1 MNKYKIILYILC
13 VSFSLVNGQV
23 NTYSPYS
30 YFALGQ
36 LHPIGNN
43 YNISMGGLGTSVN
56 SNQYLNYINPASYAF
71 LDITTFEFGMR
82 SSFINMSQKL
92 TDSQNVEQNNFV
104 SGLTSIGLGFPIS
117 RKVSLSASLFPYTS
131 VGYSMMTDEV
141 IFNQTLTPQ
150 DSIAASTT
158 LYSGSGGINKFLLG
172 ISVNILDNL
181 SLGASFNY
189 LFGSIKRETR
199 LSSNQ
204 SPWYFRDI
212 SEKILRG
219 SNFDIGLLYFKMI
232 DDYKINIGFTIRP
245 AKDINTQRS
254 ILQVMSGEV
263 YSSDNPINLDLLD
276 ENTGNNNTHLPLES
290 SIGVSIQA
298 NEKWLIGLDY
308 RYNNWENY
316 DESNINV
323 CCMQNSNEFIFGG
336 FYTPNKDDIYNYFNR
351 VQYRFG
357 ASYSSGYLDPLTHF
371 SGTLGLGL
379 PINRVSSKAN
389 IAFKYGVI
397 TSDLNQND
405 FMEQYFSIY
414 LSMTLNEKWF
424 QKLKIQ

>member
-1 MNKYKIILYILC
+1 MNKYKIILYTLIFSL
-13 VSFSLVNGQV
+13 SLVNGQI

-43 YNISMGGLGTSVN
+43 YNISMGGLGTSVAP
-56 SNQYLNYINPASYAF
+56 SQYLNYINPASYSF
-71 LDITTFEFGMR
+71 LDRTVFEFGMR
-82 SSFINMSQKL
+82 SSFINMSQNNL
-92 TDSQNVEQNNFV
+92 EQNNFV
-104 SGLTSIGLGFPIS
+104 SGLTTIGLGFPIS
-117 RKVSLSASLFPYTS
+117 SKVGLSASLSPYTS

-141 IFNQTLTPQ
+141 IFTQPPALKDSVAASQTL
-150 DSIAASTT
+150 
-158 LYSGSGGINKFLLG
+158 YNGSGGINKFALG
-172 ISVNILDNL
+172 VSVSILENL
-181 SLGASFNY
+181 SIGGSFNY

-204 SPWYFRDI
+204 SPWYFRNI

-219 SNFDIGLLYFKMI
+219 SNFDIGLLYFTWI
-232 DDYKINIGFTIRP
+232 NDYKLNIGFTMRP
-245 AKDINTQRS
+245 GKNINTQRN

-263 YSSDNPINLDLLD
+263 YSPDNPINIDLSD
-276 ENTGNNNTHLPLES
+276 SNVGNQDTYLPLES
-290 SIGVSIQA
+290 SIGMSIQA
-298 NEKWLIGLDY
+298 SEKWLIGLDY
-308 RYNNWENY
+308 RYNNWKNY
-316 DESNINV
+316 DESDVTV
-323 CCMQNSNEFIFGG
+323 CCMQNSNEFILGG

-357 ASYSSGYLDPLTHF
+357 VSYLSGYLDPLNHF

-389 IAFKYGVI
+389 IALKYGVI
-397 TSDLNQND
+397 KSDFNNSELT
-405 FMEQYFSIY
+405 ERYFSIY

>member
-1 MNKYKIILYILC
+1 MNKYKIILYILF
-13 VSFSLVNGQV
+13 VSFSLVNGQI

-30 YFALGQ
+30 YFAIGQ

-43 YNISMGGLGTSVN
+43 YNISMGGLGTSVT
-56 SNQYLNYINPASYAF
+56 SSQHLNYINPASYSF
-71 LDITTFEFGMR
+71 LDRTAFEFGMR
-82 SSFINMSQKL
+82 SSFINMTQ
-92 TDSQNVEQNNFV
+92 QNLEQNNFV

-117 RKVSLSASLFPYTS
+117 SKVSLSASLLPYSS
-131 VGYSMMTDEV
+131 VGYSMNTEEV
-141 IFNQTLTPQ
+141 VFNQPSAPQ

-158 LYSGSGGINKFLLG
+158 LYNGSGGINKFLLG
-172 ISVNILDNL
+172 VSFNILDNL
-181 SLGASFNY
+181 SVGANFNY

-219 SNFDIGLLYFKMI
+219 SNFDIGLLYFTKI
-232 DDYKINIGFTIRP
+232 DDYKINIGFTMRP

-263 YSSDNPINLDLLD
+263 YNSDNPINLDLLD
-276 ENTGNNNTHLPLES
+276 ENTENNNTHLPLES
-290 SIGVSIQA
+290 SIGLSIQA
-298 NEKWLIGLDY
+298 NEKWLLGFDY

-316 DESNINV
+316 DESDINV
-323 CCMQNSNEFIFGG
+323 CCMKNSNEFILGG

-357 ASYSSGYLDPLTHF
+357 VSYLSGYLDPLTHF

-389 IAFKYGVI
+389 IAFKYGI
-397 TSDLNQND
+397 IKSDFNQID
-405 FMEQYFSIY
+405 FMEKYFSIY

-424 QKLKIQ
+424 QKIKIQ

>member
-1 MNKYKIILYILC
+1 MNKYKIILYILF
-13 VSFSLVNGQV
+13 VSFSLVNGQI

-30 YFALGQ
+30 YFAIGQ

-43 YNISMGGLGTSVN
+43 YNISMGGLGTSVT
-56 SNQYLNYINPASYAF
+56 SSQHLNYINPASYSF
-71 LDITTFEFGMR
+71 LDRTAFEFGMR
-82 SSFINMSQKL
+82 SSFINMTQ
-92 TDSQNVEQNNFV
+92 QNLEQNNFV

-117 RKVSLSASLFPYTS
+117 SKVSLSASLLPYSS
-131 VGYSMMTDEV
+131 VGYSMNTEEV
-141 IFNQTLTPQ
+141 VFNQPSAPQ

-158 LYSGSGGINKFLLG
+158 LYNGSGGINKFLLG
-172 ISVNILDNL
+172 VSFNILDNL
-181 SLGASFNY
+181 SVGANFNY

-219 SNFDIGLLYFKMI
+219 SNFDIGLLYFTKI
-232 DDYKINIGFTIRP
+232 DDYKINIGFTMRP

-263 YSSDNPINLDLLD
+263 YNSDNPINLDLLD
-276 ENTGNNNTHLPLES
+276 ENTENNNTHLPLES
-290 SIGVSIQA
+290 SIGLSIQA
-298 NEKWLIGLDY
+298 NEKWLLGFDY

-316 DESNINV
+316 DESDINV
-323 CCMQNSNEFIFGG
+323 CCMKNSNEFILGG

-357 ASYSSGYLDPLTHF
+357 VSYLSGYLDPLTHF

-389 IAFKYGVI
+389 IAFKYGI
-397 TSDLNQND
+397 IKSDFNQID
-405 FMEQYFSIY
+405 FMEKYFSIY

>member
-1 MNKYKIILYILC
+1 MNRYKIILYTVF
-13 VSFSLVNGQV
+13 VSFSLVNGQI

-43 YNISMGGLGTSVN
+43 YNISMGGLGTSVAP
-56 SNQYLNYINPASYAF
+56 SQYLNYINPASYSF
-71 LDITTFEFGMR
+71 LDRTVFEFGMR
-82 SSFINMSQKL
+82 SSFINMSQNNL
-92 TDSQNVEQNNFV
+92 EQNNFV

-117 RKVSLSASLFPYTS
+117 SKVGLSASLSPYTS

-141 IFNQTLTPQ
+141 VFNQPSALK
-150 DSIAASTT
+150 DSVATSKT
-158 LYSGSGGINKFLLG
+158 LYNGSGGINKFSLG
-172 ISVNILDNL
+172 VSFNILENL
-181 SLGASFNY
+181 SIGGSFNY

-204 SPWYFRDI
+204 SPWYFRNI

-219 SNFDIGLLYFKMI
+219 SNFDIGLLYFTWI
-232 DDYKINIGFTIRP
+232 NDYKLNIGFTMRP
-245 AKDINTQRS
+245 GKNINTQRN

-263 YSSDNPINLDLLD
+263 YSPDNPINIDLSD
-276 ENTGNNNTHLPLES
+276 SNISNQDTYLPLES
-290 SIGVSIQA
+290 SIGMSIQA
-298 NEKWLIGLDY
+298 SEKWLIGVDY
-308 RYNNWENY
+308 RSNNWKNY
-316 DESNINV
+316 DESGVTV
-323 CCMQNSNEFIFGG
+323 CCMQNSNEFILGG

-357 ASYSSGYLDPLTHF
+357 VSYLSGYLDPLNHF
-371 SGTLGLGL
+371 SATLGLGL

-389 IAFKYGVI
+389 ISLKYGVI
-397 TSDLNQND
+397 KSDFNNSELT
-405 FMEQYFSIY
+405 ERYFSIY
-414 LSMTLNEKWF
+414 LSMTLSEKWF

>member
-13 VSFSLVNGQV
+13 VSFSLVNGQI

-30 YFALGQ
+30 YFAIGQ

-43 YNISMGGLGTSVN
+43 INISMGGLGTSVN
-56 SNQYLNYINPASYAF
+56 SNHYLNYINPASYAF
-71 LDITTFEFGMR
+71 LDMTTFEFGAR
-82 SSFINMSQKL
+82 SSFINMSQKVI
-92 TDSQNVEQNNFV
+92 DSQNLEQNNFV

-117 RKVSLSASLFPYTS
+117 SKVSLSASLLPYTS
-131 VGYSMMTDEV
+131 VGYSMMTDEL
-141 IFNQTLTPQ
+141 IFNQSSAPNDT
-150 DSIAASTT
+150 IAASTT
-158 LYSGSGGINKFLLG
+158 LYSGSGGISKFLLG

-181 SLGASFNY
+181 SLGANFNY

-245 AKDINTQRS
+245 AKDIDTQRS
-254 ILQVMSGEV
+254 TLQVMSGEV
-263 YSSDNPINLDLLD
+263 YSADNPINLDLLD
-276 ENTGNNNTHLPLES
+276 ENIGNNNTHLPLES
-290 SIGVSIQA
+290 SIGLSIEA
-298 NEKWLIGLDY
+298 NEKLLIGIDY

-316 DESNINV
+316 DESDINI
-323 CCMQNSNEFIFGG
+323 CCMQNSNEFILGG
-336 FYTPNKDDIYNYFNR
+336 FYTPNKNDIYNYFNR

-357 ASYSSGYLDPLTHF
+357 ASYSSGYLDDLTHF

-397 TSDLNQND
+397 KSDLNQND
-405 FMEQYFSIY
+405 FTEQYFSIY

>member
-1 MNKYKIILYILC
+1 MNKYKIILYILL
-13 VSFSLVNGQV
+13 VSFSLVNGQI
-23 NTYSPYS
+23 NTHSPYS
-30 YFALGQ
+30 YFAIGQ

-56 SNQYLNYINPASYAF
+56 SSQHLNYINPASYSF
-71 LDITTFEFGMR
+71 LDRTAFEFGMR
-82 SSFINMSQKL
+82 SSFINMTQ
-92 TDSQNVEQNNFV
+92 QNLEQNNFV

-117 RKVSLSASLFPYTS
+117 SKVSLSASLLPYSS
-131 VGYSMMTDEV
+131 VGYSMNTEEV
-141 IFNQTLTPQ
+141 VFNQPSTLQ

-158 LYSGSGGINKFLLG
+158 LYNGSGGINKFLLG
-172 ISVNILDNL
+172 VSFNILDNL
-181 SLGASFNY
+181 SIGANFNY
-189 LFGSIKRETR
+189 LFGSIKSETR

-219 SNFDIGLLYFKMI
+219 SNFDIGLLYFTKL

-263 YSSDNPINLDLLD
+263 YNSDNPINLDLLN
-276 ENTGNNNTHLPLES
+276 ENTENNNTHLPLES
-290 SIGVSIQA
+290 SIGLSIQA
-298 NEKWLIGLDY
+298 NEKWLLGFDY
-308 RYNNWENY
+308 RYNNWANY
-316 DESNINV
+316 DESDINV
-323 CCMQNSNEFIFGG
+323 CCMKNSNEFILGG

-357 ASYSSGYLDPLTHF
+357 FSYLSGYLDPLTHF

-389 IAFKYGVI
+389 IALKYGVI
-397 TSDLNQND
+397 KSDFNQID
-405 FMEQYFSIY
+405 FMEKYFSIY

-424 QKLKIQ
+424 QKIKIQ